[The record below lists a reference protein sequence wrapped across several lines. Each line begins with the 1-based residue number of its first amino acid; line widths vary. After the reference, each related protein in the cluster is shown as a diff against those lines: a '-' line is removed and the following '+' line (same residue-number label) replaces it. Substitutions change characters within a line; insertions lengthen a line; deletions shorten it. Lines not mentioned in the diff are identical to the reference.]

1 MCRHLGYVGPPR
13 SVAEILTGQQHS
25 LLTQSYAPSDM
36 RRGGTVN
43 ADGFGA
49 AWATPDGSMTS
60 YRNAMP
66 MWTDPAVTDV
76 LSHVTSTCVLG
87 AVRSATV
94 GMPIVRTANAPFVD
108 GRFAFSHNGV
118 VAGWPMSV
126 AALVSRLPTEDVLT
140 LEAPTDSAAVWALLK
155 DGLRAHGPEQALRT
169 VVSEVDVAAPNSR
182 LNFLLGDGETLYA
195 TAIYHSLSV
204 YSDDECVIV
213 ASEPLDTRPGWQSV
227 PDRSFV
233 TARIGSV
240 SIEPLKENL

>member
-13 SVAEILTGQQHS
+13 SVAEVLTGQPHS
-25 LLTQSYAPSDM
+25 LLTQSYAPTDM

-49 AWATPDGSMTS
+49 AWSAPDGSMVS

-76 LSHVTSTCVLG
+76 LTQVTSTCVLG

-118 VAGWPMSV
+118 VAEWPTSM
-126 AALVSRLPTEDVLT
+126 AALAAQIPTEDLMT
-140 LEAPTDSAAVWALLK
+140 LEAPTDSASVWALLK
-155 DGLRAHGPEQALRT
+155 VALREHGPGRALRT
-169 VVSEVDVAAPNSR
+169 VATAVDSAAPNSR
-182 LNFLLGDGETLYA
+182 LNFLLGDGEALYA
-195 TAIYHSLSV
+195 TAVYHSLSV
-204 YSDDECVIV
+204 YSDDECVMV
-213 ASEPLDTRPGWQSV
+213 ASEPLDFRPGWQSV
-227 PDRSFV
+227 PNRSFV
-233 TARIGSV
+233 TARIGNV
-240 SIEPLKENL
+240 DVQDL

>member
-1 MCRHLGYVGPPR
+1 MCRHLGYVGPLKTV
-13 SVAEILTGQQHS
+13 SEVVTGQQHS
-25 LLTQSYAPSDM
+25 LLTQSYAPADM

-43 ADGFGA
+43 ADGFGV
-49 AWATPDGSMTS
+49 AWSTPDGVMTS

-66 MWTDPAVTDV
+66 MWTDPAITDV
-76 LSHVTSTCVLG
+76 LAQVTSTCVLG

-118 VAGWPMSV
+118 VAGWPASMADL
-126 AALVSRLPTEDVLT
+126 AARLPIEDLLT
-140 LEAPTDSAAVWALLK
+140 IEAPTDSAAVWALLK
-155 DGLRAHGPEQALRT
+155 GALRTHDPEQALRT
-169 VVSEVDVAAPNSR
+169 VIAEVDAAAPNSR
-182 LNFLLGDGETLYA
+182 LNFLLGDGEALYA
-195 TAIYHSLSV
+195 TAVYHSLSV

-213 ASEPLDTRPGWQSV
+213 ASEPLDSRPGWQSV

-240 SIEPLKENL
+240 SVEPLKENL